1 MFGSKAVQALAMR
14 DMVNESHNRQASIL
28 DDLRQQ
34 LFDLNKKMLFRRSAK
49 EALGELVREM
59 LEEIDGRKPIRLSA
73 PDATELRNS
82 FYVDTM
88 AKKVN
93 SNAWPFPPA
102 PDGTRIAMS
111 KELIAEF
118 KAKRQIK

>member
-1 MFGSKAVQALAMR
+1 MFGSKAIQALAMK

-34 LFDLNKKMLFRRSAK
+34 LFDLNKKRVFRKSAK
-49 EALGELVREM
+49 EALGELVFEM
-59 LEEIDGRKPIRLSA
+59 LQEIEGRKPVRLSA

-88 AKKVN
+88 AEKV
-93 SNAWPFPPA
+93 SSHAAGLPRA
-102 PDGTRIAMS
+102 PGGERIAMS